1 MTMNDGDWSGTVVKK
16 SRALLD
22 GSNLYRRLEVRL
34 DDGTRVKVRVDRSLW
49 RELRVGD
56 RLVKPRGED
65 PRRA

>member
-1 MTMNDGDWSGTVVKK
+1 
-16 SRALLD
+16 
-22 GSNLYRRLEVRL
+22 
-34 DDGTRVKVRVDRSLW
+34 VKVRVDRSLW